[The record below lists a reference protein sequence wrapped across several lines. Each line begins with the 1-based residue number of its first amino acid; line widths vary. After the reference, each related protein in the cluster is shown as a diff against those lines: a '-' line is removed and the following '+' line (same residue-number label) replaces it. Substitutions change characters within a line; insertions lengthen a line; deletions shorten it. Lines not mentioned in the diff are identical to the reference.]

1 LQSKSI
7 FFQQFIHKVSTFSLK
22 SSSTSLI
29 DRIKTGD
36 FMCTIGVVFHDSEIL
51 TFKQCDLIPET
62 QFNAPLVKTGENGV
76 GSYIA
81 MTRANTKGI
90 WAGVND
96 QGVSFVAVD
105 SYTTT
110 SANYYSTSEQANK
123 LFDAYE
129 GSISRHTNARDAAHF
144 LIDFY
149 RESQFPAPDI
159 SMITGWAD
167 SAKSQPLAILIE
179 YMPNPYNFDPVRT
192 IERTEGHFANTNNFR
207 LQPDSV
213 DYPANH
219 STYLR
224 LQRAEML
231 LQQDPSEHGIKTL
244 LTDEYYGKTE
254 LSICRSA
261 YKGNAEFHT
270 QATAFFKANLNSKPA
285 CEFQINGNPKNNPL
299 QAFAW

>member
-1 LQSKSI
+1 
-7 FFQQFIHKVSTFSLK
+7 
-22 SSSTSLI
+22 
-29 DRIKTGD
+29 
-36 FMCTIGVVFHDSEIL
+36 MCTIGVVFRDSEIL
-51 TFKQCDLIPET
+51 TFKQCDLIPQT
-62 QFNAPLVKTGENGV
+62 QFNEPQVKAGENGV

-96 QGVSFVAVD
+96 KGISFVAVD

-110 SANYYSTSEQANK
+110 SANYYSTSDEANK

-129 GSISRHTNARDAAHF
+129 GSISKHNNARDAANF

-149 RESQFPAPDI
+149 RESRFSAPDI

-167 SAKSQPLAILIE
+167 SAKTQPISILIE
-179 YMPNPYNFDPVRT
+179 YMPNPYNFDCVRT
-192 IERTEGHFANTNNFR
+192 IERTEGHFSNTNNFR
-207 LQPDSV
+207 LQPNSV

-224 LQRAEML
+224 LQRAEQL
-231 LQQDPSEHGIKTL
+231 LQQDPSEQGIKTV

-261 YKGNAEFHT
+261 YQGHSEFHT
-270 QATAFFKANLNSKPA
+270 QATAFFKASIKGKPT

-299 QAFAW
+299 KPFSW